1 MPLIED
7 HDVPVLIAGAGPA
20 GLATAVA
27 LAHLGVPSLIV
38 ERRPALSGL
47 PRATVLTTRSMELV
61 RRWGLEGSVRAGGVD
76 VGFEGWVCET
86 LSQAADGVPRDLA
99 LPSPDVSAA
108 MSPTSA
114 ACVPQ
119 DHLEP
124 VLLEHLIALG
134 HTDVELGTEV
144 VDVDEDSVGVRVT
157 LRRRATGAERH
168 VRARHVVAA
177 DGAHSA
183 VRRRLGIAMH
193 GPDRLM
199 ECATV
204 LFRAPLWHLVGE
216 RRHGYYDVTVPGAEG
231 LLLPAGGDRWL
242 YGVLWEPG
250 RRDPVAHA
258 LEALPARIV
267 RAIGEPGI
275 EPEILRVGE
284 FPFAAQMAER
294 FRDGSVFLIGDAAH
308 RVTPRGGTGMNMAL
322 HDGHD
327 LGWKL
332 GWVLRGWAGPALLDS
347 YEAERRPVAEHNRA
361 RSAQIDG
368 PPPDVARELHADLGG
383 RVAHAWVADGMSTLD
398 LLGPGL
404 TLLTG
409 PDATAWEAAAASLSQ
424 SPPVVV
430 HPLDV
435 VSARAL
441 GIVGEGAVLAR
452 PDGVPAAAWSRS
464 GEAVSALRAAVD
476 AYTARSAVAV

>member
-1 MPLIED
+1 MPLTED
-7 HDVPVLIAGAGPA
+7 RDVPVLIAGAGPA

-61 RRWGLEGSVRAGGVD
+61 RSWGLERDVRAGGVD
-76 VGFEGWVCET
+76 VAFEGWVCET
-86 LSQAADGVPRDLA
+86 LARAAGGVPRDLA
-99 LPSPDVSAA
+99 LPSPDVSAVL
-108 MSPTSA
+108 SPTTA

-134 HTDVELGTEV
+134 QTEIELGTEV
-144 VDVDEDSVGVRVT
+144 VDLDGDDDGVRVT
-157 LRRRATGAERH
+157 LRERATGAEREVH
-168 VRARHVVAA
+168 ARHLVAA

-204 LFRAPLWHLVGE
+204 LFRAPLWQLVGD

-250 RRDPVAHA
+250 RRDPVGHA
-258 LEALPARIV
+258 LDALPARIV
-267 RAIGEPGI
+267 RAIGAPGI

-284 FPFAAQMAER
+284 FPFAAQLAER
-294 FRDGSVFLIGDAAH
+294 FRDGNAFLVGDAAH

-322 HDGHD
+322 HDGYD

-332 GWVLRGWAGPALLDS
+332 GWVLRGWAEEALLDS

-361 RSAQIDG
+361 RSAQVDG
-368 PPPDVARELHADLGG
+368 PPPDIARELHADLGA
-383 RVAHAWVADGMSTLD
+383 RIAHAWVADGMSTLD

-404 TLLTG
+404 TLVTG
-409 PDATAWEAAAASLSQ
+409 PDPTAWQAAAASLSQ

-435 VSARAL
+435 VSARAA
-441 GIVGEGAVLAR
+441 GIVGGGAVLAR
-452 PDGVPAAAWSRS
+452 PDGVPAASWS
-464 GEAVSALRAAVD
+464 GSADAAADLRAAVD
-476 AYTARSAVAV
+476 AFTGRSAVAV